1 MAKPLLQIALDNL
14 TIEEAIASAKKVEP
28 YIDVIEVG
36 TILIASEGKKA
47 IKALKDA
54 FPNKI
59 IVADGKIAD
68 AGKVFGKMFFENG
81 ADYTTCI
88 CAAEVPTIVETM
100 KVAKEYGL
108 DKEVQ
113 IEMTSNFTWEQVEQ
127 WKAAGVPQI
136 VWHRS
141 RDSQASGVKW
151 GEKDINAVKRL
162 ADMGFKVTVT
172 GGVSLE
178 DIQLFKDIPIYIF
191 IAGRSLRDANDPL
204 KAGESF
210 QNEFAKYWK

>member
-1 MAKPLLQIALDNL
+1 MSKPLLQIALDNL
-14 TIEEAIASAKKVEP
+14 TIEEAINSAKKVRK

-47 IKALKDA
+47 IKALKEE
-54 FPNKI
+54 FPDKI

-88 CAAEVPTIVETM
+88 CAAEVPTITETM
-100 KVAKEYGL
+100 KIASEYNSAN
-108 DKEVQ
+108 EVQ

-127 WKAAGVPQI
+127 WKKAGVPQV

-151 GEKDINAVKRL
+151 GEKDIQAVKRL
-162 ADMGFKVTVT
+162 AEMGFKVTVT
-172 GGVSLE
+172 GGVALE
-178 DIQLFKDIPIYIF
+178 DIKLFKDIPIYIF
-191 IAGRSLRDANDPL
+191 IAGRSLRDAANPELAAKEFKD
-204 KAGESF
+204 
-210 QNEFAKYWK
+210 EFAKYW